1 MATIAALR
9 CRDGVVVA
17 GDRLVVRGGSVA
29 SRDRP
34 HLLDL
39 TPDVGAAAVGRD
51 IDRFADLLGSELRS
65 YRFERDAVSLAALER
80 LAGDVAQE
88 TEVEAIVAT
97 HDEEGRAALRAV
109 STDGSTLSDP
119 PMAFGSGTSL
129 VLGGLELE
137 AADSETLSLSEAE
150 TLVREAFESAA
161 ERDPG
166 TGGAVDVWRL
176 ADADGAENED
186 GSAD

>member
-65 YRFERDAVSLAALER
+65 YRFERDAVSLEALER
-80 LAGDVAQE
+80 LASDVAEE
-88 TEVEAIVAT
+88 TEAEAVVAT

-109 STDGSTLSDP
+109 SADGSTLADP
-119 PMAFGSGTSL
+119 PMAFGSGTAL
-129 VLGGLELE
+129 VLGGLD
-137 AADSETLSLSEAE
+137 ATDMETLSLAETE
-150 TLVREAFESAA
+150 TLVREAFDSAA

-166 TGGAVDVWRL
+166 TGSEVDVWTL
-176 ADADGAENED
+176 ADVADGENED
-186 GSAD
+186 